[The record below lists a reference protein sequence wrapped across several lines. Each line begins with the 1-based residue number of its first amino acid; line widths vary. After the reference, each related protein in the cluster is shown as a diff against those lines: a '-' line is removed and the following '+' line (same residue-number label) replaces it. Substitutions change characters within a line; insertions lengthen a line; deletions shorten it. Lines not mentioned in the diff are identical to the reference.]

1 MHASMCA
8 SFLFPPSDLTEQ
20 RISGFEELLL
30 LWEWVGPDLLDLII
44 GIRAARFMGAANG
57 IGRPSWRSFL
67 RETSET

>member
-20 RISGFEELLL
+20 RIIGFEELLL

-44 GIRAARFMGAANG
+44 GIRSGQ
-57 IGRPSWRSFL
+57 L
-67 RETSET
+67 RGSG